1 MTDEPSASIDLVWGA
16 AEIGKEIKRK
26 PRQTFHMLEKG
37 LLPARKV
44 GNQWVAERGKLRA
57 FFLEGEQ
64 AA

>member
-1 MTDEPSASIDLVWGA
+1 MKHHPPSILFGGA

-26 PRQTFHMLEKG
+26 PRQAFHMLEKG

-57 FFLEGEQ
+57 FFLGDGEK

>member
-1 MTDEPSASIDLVWGA
+1 MIN
-16 AEIGKEIKRK
+16 KK
-26 PRQTFHMLEKG
+26 PRQAFHLLESG

-57 FFLEGEQ
+57 FFLGDREN